1 MFFPKCARRIHKSES
16 HPRHKEK
23 FNRLPHKK
31 ILFRQNSDFKK
42 AGIDNKHKHENSKYL
57 HIRSL
62 HTPKFHQKFLLN
74 NSFVQK

>member
-42 AGIDNKHKHENSKYL
+42 AGIDNKHINMKIQNTCILGLYTPPNSTK
-57 HIRSL
+57 
-62 HTPKFHQKFLLN
+62 
-74 NSFVQK
+74 NSS